1 MEIEVG
7 LVYLYFILVSFVL
20 ILLSLVFFSIYR
32 RKFNK
37 IKTIKFK
44 SLKDIEGY
52 IYNSGICMLNSK
64 KTYMSFGDEKS
75 IYVFLSRLKNMLNG
89 KGWHNKYAYYN
100 FPKAFLTLGL
110 LSNEKLTYKNL
121 NKIERLIS
129 DKFVDHQGKL
139 RFKIDKLDQS
149 IFGLVFIKLYTL
161 TNNNKYLSIVEYIY
175 SEISKFKNEDN
186 IYLYRK
192 NQNILYIDS
201 LGMVVPFLVE
211 YSKIKEDNRYLKE
224 AELQINYFLGKILE
238 NNDFPCHAYNLEK
251 NIKLG
256 SNNWSRGFAWFF
268 MGLAYLARDN
278 ENYQELYQLYKNKIK
293 QVSLNEYWSQFF
305 GQIGII
311 DSSATIMIYFAM
323 KVNNDLDINDLNL
336 ALKDSISTQ
345 YFVEYNSGDTMDIN
359 RYSNVNSQSELAQG
373 LLIALLSD

>member
-1 MEIEVG
+1 M
-7 LVYLYFILVSFVL
+7 
-20 ILLSLVFFSIYR
+20 
-32 RKFNK
+32 
-37 IKTIKFK
+37 
-44 SLKDIEGY
+44 LK
-52 IYNSGICMLNSK
+52 NN

-75 IYVFLSRLKNMLNG
+75 IYIFLSKLKKLLSG
-89 KGWHNKYAYYN
+89 KGWNDKYAYYN

-121 NKIERLIS
+121 NKIESLIGE
-129 DKFVDHQGKL
+129 KFIDSYEGKL
-139 RFKIDKLDQS
+139 KFKIDKLDQS

-161 TNNNKYLSIVEYIY
+161 TNNKDYLKLSEYVY
-175 SEISKFKNEDN
+175 FEISKFRNADN
-186 IYLYRK
+186 LYLYRK
-192 NQNILYIDS
+192 NENVLYIDS

-211 YSKIKEDNRYLKE
+211 YAKIKKDNQYLKE
-224 AELQINYFLGKILE
+224 AELQINYFLDKVVE
-238 NNDFPCHAYNLEK
+238 HNDFPCHAYHLDK

-268 MGLAYLARDN
+268 IGLAYLARDN
-278 ENYQELYQLYKNKIK
+278 RNYQELYKLYKNNINKNSVNK
-293 QVSLNEYWSQFF
+293 YWPQFF

-323 KVNNDLDINDLNL
+323 KVNNDLDTNDLNL
-336 ALKDSISTQ
+336 ALKNSISPQ

-359 RYSNVNSQSELAQG
+359 RYSNVTSQSELAQG